1 MLPELVLQLT
11 RAGFLAL
18 LWLFVLVA
26 LRVRIPEQSPPA
38 HPAAHAID

>member
-1 MLPELVLQLT
+1 MPELVLQLT

-26 LRVRIPEQSPPA
+26 L
-38 HPAAHAID
+38 